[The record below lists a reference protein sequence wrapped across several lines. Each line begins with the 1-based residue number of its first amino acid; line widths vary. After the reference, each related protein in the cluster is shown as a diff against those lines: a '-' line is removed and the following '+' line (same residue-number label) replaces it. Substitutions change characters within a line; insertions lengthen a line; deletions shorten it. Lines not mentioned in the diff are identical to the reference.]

1 MPESNIKFPPVRS
14 LCVPTYYENG
24 IIWELRL
31 FLVSL
36 GWRLATAKQAAHCR
50 RYHTVLVS
58 STYFKQDFLPPSPV
72 IRVNRRACHLGPYKS
87 PRRPH
92 IPPHASRVRCHP
104 SQVSGLTLLTQPR
117 SPSPTAARSTNRVT
131 LRGSRKLWRYAC
143 CDGHRTSVG
152 AETHSEN
159 PLPRRPPFT
168 D

>member
-58 STYFKQDFLPPSPV
+58 STYFKQDILLSPSDTRKSARLPPWAILKV
-72 IRVNRRACHLGPYKS
+72 LTALTFRLTRAG
-87 PRRPH
+87 
-92 IPPHASRVRCHP
+92 
-104 SQVSGLTLLTQPR
+104 
-117 SPSPTAARSTNRVT
+117 
-131 LRGSRKLWRYAC
+131 
-143 CDGHRTSVG
+143 
-152 AETHSEN
+152 
-159 PLPRRPPFT
+159 
-168 D
+168 

>member
-14 LCVPTYYENG
+14 LCVPTHYENG

-58 STYFKQDFLPPSPV
+58 STYFKQDILLPPSV

-92 IPPHASRVRCHP
+92 IPPRASRVRCHP
-104 SQVSGLTLLTQPR
+104 SQVSGLTFAHPCSLNLARPHPPPPAR
-117 SPSPTAARSTNRVT
+117 PIESPYAGPENYGDTLVAMATA
-131 LRGSRKLWRYAC
+131 LQ
-143 CDGHRTSVG
+143 
-152 AETHSEN
+152 
-159 PLPRRPPFT
+159 
-168 D
+168 